1 MKGIAMKTNT
11 EIKEAVKDRYG
22 RIAKGD
28 PAIQDPIT
36 SCCGEGG
43 CGDGAIVEMALD
55 YNAADRAAIPD
66 GADLGLGCGTPAAF
80 AELKE
85 GMTVLDLGSG
95 AGIDCFIASKYVGAS
110 GRVIG
115 VDMTGAM
122 IDKANENK
130 AKVDAK
136 NVEFRFGDIENLP
149 VESDVVDRVI
159 SNCVINLVPDK
170 HIAFREIY
178 RVLREGG
185 KFTISDIVIDGAITE
200 DERRD
205 AALWAGCISG
215 AIDRKEYL
223 GVIISAGFS
232 NVEVTSEKK
241 YSYKLKNGGGLFS
254 ITVSGT
260 K

>member
-1 MKGIAMKTNT
+1 MKGTAVNTNS
-11 EIKEAVKDRYG
+11 EIKDAVKERYA

-28 PAIQDPIT
+28 PAIQDPLT
-36 SCCGEGG
+36 SCCSGSN
-43 CGDGAIVEMALD
+43 CGDEATVEMAPE
-55 YNAADRAAIPD
+55 YAAADRAAIPE

-115 VDMTGAM
+115 VDMTKAM
-122 IDKANENK
+122 IEKANANK

-149 VESDVVDRVI
+149 VDSGTVDRVI

-170 HIAFREIY
+170 QIAFGEIY
-178 RVLREGG
+178 RVLRKGG
-185 KFTISDIVIDGAITE
+185 RFTISDIVIDGAITE
-200 DERRD
+200 NERRD

-223 GVIISAGFS
+223 SIVRNAGF
-232 NVEVTSEKK
+232 NKVEVTSEKK
-241 YSYKLKNGGGLFS
+241 YSYKLQSGAGLFS